1 MNSTTLLRPPPG
13 RATMAVRLA
22 VAAALLGLAAACG
35 GSPDTGAAAP
45 AGQAEPAPGKIIS
58 PATLKPGQAV
68 PKPAQK
74 PVLTITGKISAAN
87 KGHALVFDRRTLE
100 RLGVVQ
106 VRLYEPWAK
115 KTLEFRGV
123 WLKDLLAVA
132 ALQAD
137 AARLHMTALDDYQV
151 NLTMAEVRAG
161 GILVA
166 TAAGDGSSIPIDQG
180 GPVRILFLDGVPA
193 GANPDQ
199 WIWSLTTVDVR

>member
-1 MNSTTLLRPPPG
+1 
-13 RATMAVRLA
+13 MAVRLA

>member
-151 NLTMAEVRAG
+151 DLTMAEVRAG
-161 GILVA
+161 GILVG
-166 TAAGDGSSIPIDQG
+166 TQAGDGSSIPIDQG

>member
-1 MNSTTLLRPPPG
+1 MTFTTLLRPPPG
-13 RATMAVRLA
+13 GVTMAVRFA

-35 GSPDTGAAAP
+35 GSPAADTT
-45 AGQAEPAPGKIIS
+45 AGLRQAEPATAKIIS

-68 PKPAQK
+68 PKPAQR
-74 PVLTITGKISAAN
+74 PVLTLTGKISAAN
-87 KGHALVFDRRTLE
+87 KGKALVLDVRTLE

-132 ALQAD
+132 ELHPD
-137 AARLHMTALDDYQV
+137 AAGLHFTALDDYQV
-151 NLTMAEVRAG
+151 DLTMAEIRAG
-161 GILVA
+161 GILIA
-166 TAAGDGSSIPIDQG
+166 TEAGDGSSIPIDKG
-180 GPVRILFLDGVPA
+180 GPIRILFLDGVPA

-199 WIWSLTTVDVR
+199 WIWSLSTVDVR

>member
-1 MNSTTLLRPPPG
+1 
-13 RATMAVRLA
+13 MAVRLA

-45 AGQAEPAPGKIIS
+45 VGQVEPAPGKIIS

-68 PKPAQK
+68 PKPAQQ

-87 KGHALVFDRRTLE
+87 KGRALVFDQRTLE

-132 ALQAD
+132 ALHPD

-151 NLTMAEVRAG
+151 DLTMAEVRAG
-161 GILVA
+161 GILVG
-166 TAAGDGSSIPIDQG
+166 TQAGDGSSIPIDKG
-180 GPVRILFLDGVPA
+180 GPARILFLDGVPA

-199 WIWSLTTVDVR
+199 WIWSLKTIEVR